1 MITFTLIA
9 LKMALWSATSLSVA
23 FVQMQVHQQS
33 VVSYSHVTYA
43 PLEHPVTAI
52 QCWSDDTLMVFSFAL
67 GFIPGRDRKQK
78 SQQKEKQQREVC
90 KEHCSVCQH
99 VLGEENRKSKLKIIN

>member
-1 MITFTLIA
+1 MVCN
-9 LKMALWSATSLSVA
+9 KSLSRICSDA
-23 FVQMQVHQQS
+23 STSAISSLLLTCHIC
-33 VVSYSHVTYA
+33 T
-43 PLEHPVTAI
+43 LEHPVTAI